1 MFRKILIANRG
12 EIAVRIIRACRDMGI
27 ISVAVYSE
35 ADKEALHAQIA
46 DEAVCIGPAA
56 AKESYLNISN
66 IISAAVGAGAE
77 AVHPGYGFLSENPDF
92 AHACAENGL
101 AFIGPTEET
110 IRKMGDK
117 ATARAMAIEAN
128 VPLAMGSDGIVET
141 LDDAAEWAERIGY
154 PVMIKAAS
162 GGGGK
167 GIRVAETP
175 SELKVAFE
183 SASSEAVANFGDGRL
198 YMERYI
204 KNPRHIEVQILGD
217 KHGNV
222 VHLFER
228 ECSIQRRHQKL
239 IEEAPSPFIDDSIR
253 QEMGK
258 CAVNL
263 AKRAEYHGAGTIE
276 FLVDDQKNF
285 FFCEMNTRIQVE
297 HPVTEMVTGIDLVCE
312 QIRIAAG
319 EELGYTQEDIHLNG
333 HAIECRI
340 NAEDPAYNFA
350 PRPGTIE
357 SLYLAGGPGIRVDC
371 GVYQGYTIPPFY
383 DSMIAKLIAHGANRE
398 QATARIRRAITEMLF
413 EGIVTSADYQL
424 GILMSETF
432 EKFAFNTNSIENG
445 DFFPEN

>member
-77 AVHPGYGFLSENPDF
+77 AIHPGYGFLSENPDF

-117 ATARAMAIEAN
+117 ATARAMAIEAG

-154 PVMIKAAS
+154 PVMIKASS

-175 SELKVAFE
+175 SELKAAFE

-217 KHGNV
+217 QHGNV

-239 IEEAPSPFIDDSIR
+239 IEEAPSPFIDDEIR
-253 QEMGK
+253 QNMGR

-263 AKRAEYHGAGTIE
+263 AKRAGYHGAGTIE

-297 HPVTEMVTGIDLVCE
+297 HPVTEMVTGVDLVCE
-312 QIRIAAG
+312 QIHVAAG
-319 EELGYTQEDIHLNG
+319 EELGYTQEDIRLNG

-340 NAEDPAYNFA
+340 NAEDPACNFA
-350 PRPGTIE
+350 PRPGKIE
-357 SLYLAGGPGIRVDC
+357 SMYVAGGPGIRVDC
-371 GVYQGYTIPPFY
+371 GVYHGYTIPPFY
-383 DSMIAKLIAHGANRE
+383 DSMIAKLIAHGATRE
-398 QATARIRRAITEMLF
+398 QATARLRRAITEMLF
-413 EGIVTSADYQL
+413 EGIVTSSDYQL
-424 GILMSETF
+424 GILMSEAF
-432 EKFAFNTNSIENG
+432 EKFEFNTNSIENG

>member
-1 MFRKILIANRG
+1 MFSKILIANRG

-35 ADKEALHAQIA
+35 ADSEALHAQIA

-66 IISAAVGAGAE
+66 IIAAAVGAGAE
-77 AVHPGYGFLSENPDF
+77 AIHPGYGFLSENPDF
-92 AHACAENGL
+92 ARACVENGL
-101 AFIGPTEET
+101 VFIGPTEET
-110 IRKMGDK
+110 IRMMGDK
-117 ATARAMAIEAN
+117 ATARRMAIEAG

-141 LDDAAEWAERIGY
+141 LEDAAQWAERIGY
-154 PVMIKAAS
+154 PVMLKASS

-167 GIRVAETP
+167 GIRIAETP
-175 SELKVAFE
+175 NELKAAFDA
-183 SASSEAVANFGDGRL
+183 ASSEAVANFGDGRL

-204 KNPRHIEVQILGD
+204 KDPRHIEVQILGD
-217 KHGNV
+217 KHGNA

-239 IEEAPSPFIDDSIR
+239 IEEAPSPFIDETVR
-253 QEMGK
+253 QKMGE

-263 AKRAEYHGAGTIE
+263 AKRAGYHGAGTVE
-276 FLVDDQKNF
+276 FLVDEQKNF

-312 QIRIAAG
+312 QIRVAAG
-319 EELGYTQEDIHLNG
+319 EELGYQQEDIQLNG

-340 NAEDPAYNFA
+340 NAEDPSCDFA
-350 PRPGTIE
+350 PRPGKIE
-357 SLYLAGGPGIRVDC
+357 SMYVAGGPGIRVDC
-371 GVYQGYTIPPFY
+371 GVYHGYTIPPYY
-383 DSMIAKLIAHGANRE
+383 DSMIAKLIAHGKNRE
-398 QATARIRRAITEMLF
+398 QATARLRRAIAEMLF
-413 EGIVTSADYQL
+413 EGIVTSSDYQL
-424 GILMSETF
+424 GILMSDTF

-445 DFFPEN
+445 DFFQEN

>member
-12 EIAVRIIRACRDMGI
+12 EIAVRIIRACRDLGI

-92 AHACAENGL
+92 ARACADNGL

-117 ATARAMAIEAN
+117 ATARAMAIEAK
-128 VPLAMGSDGIVET
+128 VPLAMGSDGIVEN
-141 LDDAAEWAERIGY
+141 LDSAAEWAERIGY
-154 PVMIKAAS
+154 PVMIKASS

-167 GIRVAETP
+167 GIRIAETP
-175 SELKVAFE
+175 SELKAAFE
-183 SASSEAVANFGDGRL
+183 AASSEAVANFGDGRL

-239 IEEAPSPFIDDSIR
+239 IEEAPSPFINDEIR
-253 QEMGK
+253 QNMGR

-263 AKRAEYHGAGTIE
+263 AKRAGYHGAGTIE

-312 QIRIAAG
+312 QIRVAAG

-340 NAEDPAYNFA
+340 NAEDPACNFA
-350 PRPGTIE
+350 PRPGRIE
-357 SLYLAGGPGIRVDC
+357 SMYVAGGPGIRVDC
-371 GVYQGYTIPPFY
+371 GVYHGYTIPPFY
-383 DSMIAKLIAHGANRE
+383 DSMIAKLIAHGATRE

-413 EGIVTSADYQL
+413 EGIVTSSDYQL
-424 GILMSETF
+424 GILMSEAF
-432 EKFAFNTNSIENG
+432 EKFEFNTNSIENG
-445 DFFPEN
+445 DFFPDN